1 MSRKT
6 KILITA
12 GGTGGHVLPGY
23 NLANHLKD
31 LNYEVDLVT
40 DKRGIKYLYNLKNI
54 SIFLLPSSPLIT
66 KNLLMIFFFIFFHF
80 IFNFEITYIF
90 SF

>member
-1 MSRKT
+1 MSSKT

-40 DKRGIKYLYNLKNI
+40 DK
-54 SIFLLPSSPLIT
+54 
-66 KNLLMIFFFIFFHF
+66 
-80 IFNFEITYIF
+80 EV
-90 SF
+90 